1 MNCMTTSVQRGGV
14 LVPMAPM
21 IVSKSSALQGISFR
35 SKRLIALGALYAVT
49 AISTCDTA
57 HRLTD
62 CVS

>member
-35 SKRLIALGALYAVT
+35 SKRLIALGVELSGGAEEE
-49 AISTCDTA
+49 D
-57 HRLTD
+57 
-62 CVS
+62 